1 MLQFHANIRVILLGS
16 VGGLFLSACQNTV
29 ILHYRQPANCYLF
42 DTDPTGSPH
51 TTTSA
56 GSGMFLFY
64 DIVSIENKAS
74 GAKDFSF
81 DPAKLYAN
89 GDSKGN
95 TVPGS
100 PGASFTYLL
109 TGNAAPKPV
118 PKGTTSGSL
127 GRVVINL
134 PSDDPAALK
143 TTQINLLYKSAS
155 GESVLP
161 VRDAG
166 PAPKFLDPC
175 TPANVNALP

>member
-1 MLQFHANIRVILLGS
+1 MLQLHANIRAIFIGS
-16 VGGLFLSACQNTV
+16 VGSIFLAGCQNTV

-42 DTDPTGSPH
+42 DSNPTGSPH

-74 GAKDFSF
+74 GAKDFNF
-81 DPAKLYAN
+81 DPAKLFAN

-95 TVPGS
+95 TVPGT
-100 PGASFTYLL
+100 PGASVTYLL
-109 TGNAAPKPV
+109 TGNAVPKLV

-134 PSDDPAALK
+134 PSDDPTALK
-143 TTQINLLYKSAS
+143 TAQMNLLYKSAS
-155 GESVLP
+155 GESVLLA
-161 VRDAG
+161 RDPG